1 MKVESVKCSFVSEKN
16 MRIARDYGFR
26 TNLCNGFDNV
36 QFIANNDH
44 VGRNLKVQVRLFVS
58 GG

>member
-1 MKVESVKCSFVSEKN
+1 VKYSFVSEKDR
-16 MRIARDYGFR
+16 RIARDYGFR

-44 VGRNLKVQVRLFVS
+44 VGRILKVQVRLFVS

>member
-1 MKVESVKCSFVSEKN
+1 MKYSFVSEN
-16 MRIARDYGFR
+16 DRRIARDYGFR